1 MVDEKEYLAWFS
13 DENEIEEKPTNEGL
27 VETGFTE
34 EEPTPSDLEKIP
46 EELLQEE
53 PLDLVKTGKEV
64 KSFLVEVEAPSESI
78 EEQRPVEDSVHM
90 YLRQIGRVQLL
101 TAVNEKYLARK
112 IGQGKQI
119 SNIKQGW
126 FEEFGC
132 QPSATDIITDI
143 LQNLGKSSDLI
154 HLVQE
159 QAGLPTTNS
168 FNETLS
174 STKLR
179 ETLDSGISEQLV
191 LTIGNKL
198 GKSVIDTTQSLI
210 LLSLNI
216 ELLPDDVVYAIN
228 NKTTV
233 DDIEKLV
240 NDTDFIT
247 NFQVKESQF
256 ASYFTGLQLEAKL
269 AENCLIEANLRLV
282 VSIAKKH
289 IGRGML
295 LLDLVQ
301 EGNIGLIRAVEK
313 FNYRRG
319 FKFSTYATWWIR
331 QAITRAIADQAR
343 TIRVPVHM
351 IEAINKFTRVNG
363 TLTQE
368 YGHQPTVSEIGRE
381 MEISAEKVR
390 GIVQYS
396 RTPISLES
404 PIGEEEESHLGDFI
418 EDKYAVLPSDAATT
432 QLLKQQIDEV
442 LGTLLPREQRILQL
456 RFGLEDGRS
465 CTLEEVGNVFGV
477 TRERIRQ
484 IEAKAIRKLRH
495 PSRSRRL
502 RDYYLE

>member
-13 DENEIEEKPTNEGL
+13 DEKEIEEKPTNEGL
-27 VETGFTE
+27 EETGFTE
-34 EEPTPSDLEKIP
+34 EEPTPADLEKIP

-53 PLDLVKTGKEV
+53 PLDLVITEKEAKT
-64 KSFLVEVEAPSESI
+64 SLVELEAPPETI

-90 YLRQIGRVQLL
+90 YLHEIGRVQLL
-101 TAVNEKYLARK
+101 TAVNEKYLAKK
-112 IGQGKQI
+112 IGQGKHI
-119 SNIKQGW
+119 SDIKQGW
-126 FEEFGC
+126 LEQYGS
-132 QPSATDIITDI
+132 QPSATDIIMVI

-154 HLVQE
+154 HVMQE
-159 QAGLPTTNS
+159 QTGLPATNS

-174 STKLR
+174 STMLR

-191 LTIGNKL
+191 LAIGNKL

-216 ELLPDDVVYAIN
+216 ELLPEDILPAISK
-228 NKTTV
+228 KTTLI
-233 DDIEKLV
+233 DIERLV
-240 NDTDFIT
+240 NDTDFMT
-247 NFQVKESQF
+247 NFQVKENKF
-256 ASYFTGLQLEAKL
+256 ASYFTGIQLEAKL

-289 IGRGML
+289 IGRGMS

-351 IEAINKFTRVNG
+351 IEAINKFTRVSSN
-363 TLTQE
+363 LTQE
-368 YGHQPTVSEIGRE
+368 YGHQPTASEVGRE

-465 CTLEEVGNVFGV
+465 RTLEEVGNVFGV

-495 PSRSRRL
+495 PSRSRIL
-502 RDYYLE
+502 RDYLE